1 MKARFFA
8 LMALVLGLASCQTD
22 MVDGVKVDANGEA
35 AVTIQVGLPQ
45 EAATRANSA
54 LGAIDNGIDM
64 SQYDIRFILAVYDKE
79 GTLAK
84 GPMVKY
90 GDEPKASFT
99 FRLVPGRKYQFV
111 AWADFVDNNSNVDLQ
126 YYETDL
132 HYDTSKF
139 PVVSLKEGDAQNLND
154 ESRDAYTQVVTVDD
168 FSGASSIPQ
177 MVLTRP
183 FAKLRVI
190 TTDMDQLYSNL
201 ESVTVDYTSKIYTSF
216 NALSSAVVKDS
227 MSDLSA
233 KTVTYPENYNGYVYG
248 EPANGEMTLFAD
260 YIFGGEDDK
269 VHFTLDVA
277 DATGFPIP
285 QVVFNTNI
293 PVQRN
298 YLTTIKGNVLTDANN
313 ITVTIED
320 DFTQPGIDVDM
331 TEIETAEELAAAL
344 TANEENIYVILGN
357 DIDLPISS
365 LGQQTGG
372 SGEYKLGGEDTKN
385 ITIDLNGFKLNI
397 TTTYWSVIG
406 AKNDDARILIQ
417 DGTMTSSQTSGTWNS
432 YDLCFTNCNYAF
444 EGVAFEK
451 AIALESAGKSFDL
464 KNVTINE
471 THDYYAMWI
480 SAKGQTVNIDGLT
493 IESAGRGI
501 KIDEQYVS
509 APAKV
514 TLNVINAIFTTAKK
528 AAIVVKSVAGAE
540 INVENIDIA
549 NVAEDTEFAVW
560 VDEDSKAYADKVSVT
575 GAYVKVEGAESA
587 VVSTADDLKS
597 ALESGK
603 DVVAVA
609 EGEYTFPSSSVKAGQ
624 TIICAE
630 GTVFTGTS
638 SLNINGATVIGATF
652 QSGSNG
658 LVANHSTINGTYKDC
673 VFNGDLKYSK
683 AGDTVVFENCVFN
696 GPDYALHFDTAVANS
711 HVILKGCEV
720 NSEWRVAIGAA
731 VSMFEAI
738 DTKFNV
744 AGFINL
750 WGKAKFTNCA
760 FNKPSYWICCMDT
773 TEFTNCTCEG
783 RALVANDILIEETV
797 ITIDGVTYEIVADGV
812 MKVNEDYEI
821 SSKAGMFW
829 FANEVNANG
838 NAFAGKTVK
847 LTADIDLNNEAWTP
861 VGQTGATT
869 FNGVFDGQNYT
880 ISNLNVDSSAQTGA
894 YYSSGLFGWVESHT
908 AGRGH
913 IKNVKINGA
922 TIVGHH
928 NCGALV
934 GYITQETALVEN
946 CHVTGAAVTCTKAND
961 DADGDKAGALIG
973 NATVATPVKDCTA
986 ANSTVSAGRDA
997 GQIIGAGKEANVTG
1011 CSATDVTVTANGTG
1025 TGANVR
1031 NEVIGRLL

>member
-1 MKARFFA
+1 
-8 LMALVLGLASCQTD
+8 
-22 MVDGVKVDANGEA
+22 MV
-35 AVTIQVGLPQ
+35 
-45 EAATRANSA
+45 
-54 LGAIDNGIDM
+54 
-64 SQYDIRFILAVYDKE
+64 
-79 GTLAK
+79 
-84 GPMVKY
+84 
-90 GDEPKASFT
+90 
-99 FRLVPGRKYQFV
+99 
-111 AWADFVDNNSNVDLQ
+111 
-126 YYETDL
+126 
-132 HYDTSKF
+132 
-139 PVVSLKEGDAQNLND
+139 
-154 ESRDAYTQVVTVDD
+154 
-168 FSGASSIPQ
+168 
-177 MVLTRP
+177 
-183 FAKLRVI
+183 
-190 TTDMDQLYSNL
+190 
-201 ESVTVDYTSKIYTSF
+201 
-216 NALSSAVVKDS
+216 
-227 MSDLSA
+227 
-233 KTVTYPENYNGYVYG
+233 
-248 EPANGEMTLFAD
+248 
-260 YIFGGEDDK
+260 
-269 VHFTLDVA
+269 
-277 DATGFPIP
+277 
-285 QVVFNTNI
+285 
-293 PVQRN
+293 
-298 YLTTIKGNVLTDANN
+298 
-313 ITVTIED
+313 
-320 DFTQPGIDVDM
+320 
-331 TEIETAEELAAAL
+331 
-344 TANEENIYVILGN
+344 N
-357 DIDLPISS
+357 DIEVPIST
-365 LGQQTGG
+365 LGQMTGG